1 MLLQGGERRRAFL
14 HVCAIAQTH
23 SAERH
28 MLVLCCSVRIDL
40 QPELKPKGVSMKLHK
55 PLLIAMCVA
64 SLGAASIPVAAS
76 AAVNVYFH
84 EAPPPPRVEVVP
96 APRHGYVWVDGYWGV
111 QGHHHAWKAGH
122 WERERHGYT
131 YNQSQWTQHD
141 NRWELNRGGWTRN
154 DRDGDGV
161 PNSRDRAPD
170 NPARQ

>member
-1 MLLQGGERRRAFL
+1 
-14 HVCAIAQTH
+14 
-23 SAERH
+23 
-28 MLVLCCSVRIDL
+28 
-40 QPELKPKGVSMKLHK
+40 MKFHK

-76 AAVNVYFH
+76 AAVTVYFH
-84 EAPPPPRVEVVP
+84 EAPPPSRVEVVP

-141 NRWELNRGGWTRN
+141 NRWELNRGGWTRS